1 MKYYVCISN
10 KLFVLQNEVTT
21 PISCVHVTKLIPDH
35 HISSGMY
42 LLAASH
48 SDNVAGDGQDNM
60 EHDDA
65 GDGGPGQPPGQHH
78 QGLH

>member
-42 LLAASH
+42 SLAASH
-48 SDNVAGDGQDNM
+48 SYNVGDGQDNM
-60 EHDDA
+60 EHDDG
-65 GDGGPGQPPGQHH
+65 GDGGPGQHPGQHN